1 MTLAPKHAF
10 DDAPRPEPGDKRIP
24 AAREGR
30 FVINLCSV
38 SQPITIPRSADP
50 QLTRFRFF
58 FSHCWEN
65 GRRGFRLNLGFFQ
78 TIVEAQKW
86 HAILSKI
93 YPDAFVSESPAAQ
106 PDLLV
111 NTQVLGM
118 LERGRV
124 DGMEHG
130 ADRMTGASDTIVQ
143 DI

>member
-10 DDAPRPEPGDKRIP
+10 DGAARPEPGDKGTP

-30 FVINLCSV
+30 FVIHLCSV
-38 SQPITIPRSADP
+38 AQPTAIQQPRDS

-65 GRRGFRLNLGFFQ
+65 GHRRFRLNLGFFR

-86 HAILSKI
+86 HAILIRI
-93 YPDAFVSESPAAQ
+93 YPDAFVSELPAEQ

-111 NTQVLGM
+111 NTQVL
-118 LERGRV
+118 
-124 DGMEHG
+124 
-130 ADRMTGASDTIVQ
+130 RMRETGLNSGASNES
-143 DI
+143 

>member
-10 DDAPRPEPGDKRIP
+10 DDAARPESGDKRIP
-24 AAREGR
+24 ALREGR

-38 SQPITIPRSADP
+38 AQPITIPQPGDP

-65 GRRGFRLNLGFFQ
+65 GHREFRLNLGFFQ

-86 HAILSKI
+86 HVILSKI

-111 NTQVLGM
+111 NTQVLRM
-118 LERGRV
+118 FERGSV
-124 DGMEHG
+124 DGLEHG
-130 ADRMTGASDTIVQ
+130 ADRTTGAADTIF
-143 DI
+143 